1 MTEAAKKAADLESQ
15 AATLEA
21 EAAAIDK
28 ASLPD
33 HCTVDCDTCS
43 DKAACDQVTQLLGK
57 AYILRQ
63 RAANLLKG

>member
-1 MTEAAKKAADLESQ
+1 MTEAAKKAADLEAQ

-33 HCTVDCDTCS
+33 HCTFDCNACNH
-43 DKAACDQVTQLLGK
+43 KGPCDQVTQLLGK